1 MIIQGLTLEGGFQML
16 PPVPQYLF
24 QGSVAGYQFGGNGIT
39 TNMQKFEF
47 SSSADASTIGNL
59 QGSASNIGSTAI
71 KSTTA
76 GITLAYSNGA
86 GRFESVSFATDGDAV
101 LTGGDLAGLS
111 LQNPV
116 AISSSESGYV
126 SGHNIGSTS
135 LTRKFPY
142 ASPAT
147 VTVTGTLGNNY
158 NRYSSSQ
165 NSTTHGYVSGGY
177 DQNKP
182 SPTRRLDEIYKFPF
196 ATDADATLIGNLNQG
211 KNFAS
216 GLSSADYGYSAG
228 GFTDGAGNKGYI
240 EKFPFASDG
249 NAAQVGE
256 LFTSG
261 SNGYSYNWCAQS
273 STTDAYLTSGTGRNP
288 VDITSGSNIIQRFPW
303 ASDSTSVDTGR
314 ITQYVT
320 VNANGTQS

>member
-1 MIIQGLTLEGGFQML
+1 
-16 PPVPQYLF
+16 
-24 QGSVAGYQFGGNGIT
+24 
-39 TNMQKFEF
+39 
-47 SSSADASTIGNL
+47 
-59 QGSASNIGSTAI
+59 
-71 KSTTA
+71 
-76 GITLAYSNGA
+76 
-86 GRFESVSFATDGDAV
+86 
-101 LTGGDLAGLS
+101 
-111 LQNPV
+111 
-116 AISSSESGYV
+116 
-126 SGHNIGSTS
+126 
-135 LTRKFPY
+135 
-142 ASPAT
+142 
-147 VTVTGTLGNNY
+147 
-158 NRYSSSQ
+158 
-165 NSTTHGYVSGGY
+165 VSGGY